1 MACLCGYS
9 CFTNEWFLLG
19 SISTVALLMSGFGVL
34 VFVQLL
40 CCWCFWLACVA
51 EMLCF
56 WLACVAEVLCYTR
69 GYLPWLP
76 GCRPAL

>member
-1 MACLCGYS
+1 MTELLCYWCLWLAYVVIVALLMSG
-9 CFTNEWFLLG
+9 FLLG

-51 EMLCF
+51 EL
-56 WLACVAEVLCYTR
+56 LCYTR